1 MTHRYFIEI
10 MSNCLHPQVLLCSR
24 FFKFTTT
31 LQNCNKPPVR
41 LLANLY
47 KDDLR
52 TVYGQ
57 NLNSI
62 SKMCDTSI
70 TELTPHLIK
79 TEMQYCNVPQ
89 AENWRIPL
97 LMELLDIRDEKSNLE
112 GFSKQEVYD
121 MLNFVC
127 AS

>member
-1 MTHRYFIEI
+1 
-10 MSNCLHPQVLLCSR
+10 
-24 FFKFTTT
+24 
-31 LQNCNKPPVR
+31 
-41 LLANLY
+41 
-47 KDDLR
+47 
-52 TVYGQ
+52 
-57 NLNSI
+57 
-62 SKMCDTSI
+62 MCDISI